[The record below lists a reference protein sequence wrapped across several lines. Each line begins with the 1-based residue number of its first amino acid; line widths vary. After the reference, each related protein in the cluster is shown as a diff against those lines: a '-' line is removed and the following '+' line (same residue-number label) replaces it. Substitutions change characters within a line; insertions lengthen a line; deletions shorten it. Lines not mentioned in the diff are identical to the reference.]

1 MHKLI
6 LIALIVLPH
15 SLLAQ
20 RVEVEQY
27 TKKLAEIVSLFE
39 SNIMNA
45 KVRAI
50 SSLQIVNIT
59 CQEF

>member
-6 LIALIVLPH
+6 FIALFVLPH

-27 TKKLAEIVSLFE
+27 TRKLAEIVSLFE
-39 SNIMNA
+39 ANIMNA
-45 KVRAI
+45 KVRVI
-50 SSLQIVNIT
+50 SILQIVNII